1 MASKKDFASDFNP
14 AMAFITSMR
23 QEEPA
28 DRRAD
33 EAKETRPVKRA
44 AAPSPAPAAQVPQK
58 ERWADKI
65 IDPNGERRTRRVQ
78 LIMRPSLYAK
88 VERKLKEN
96 DISFASLMDQLLSE
110 YVGEK

>member
-14 AMAFITSMR
+14 AMAFITSM
-23 QEEPA
+23 QPTA
-28 DRRAD
+28 
-33 EAKETRPVKRA
+33 
-44 AAPSPAPAAQVPQK
+44 PAPAETPKRDRAGARERAPAAVPDPAARR

-88 VERKLKEN
+88 VQQKLDEN
-96 DISFASLMDQLLSE
+96 HLSFASLMDQLLSE